1 MSQKLR
7 REIIKNQQK
16 KDIELDLPFQKDIF
30 ELEKNLTFPLK
41 SNTFYLKIVNKC
53 QIKDNI
59 IKYFQN
65 GNLYSSISKHPY

>member
-16 KDIELDLPFQKDIF
+16 KDIDHDLSFQKDIF

-41 SNTFYLKIVNKC
+41 SNIFYLKILNKC

-65 GNLYSSISKHPY
+65 GNPYSNSRHPY